1 MQKCVYFYAKGKKRS
16 CFPLFLSFISFPPNE
31 QNTLENLHLYFSGI
45 PHSGQAPLILY
56 TRGGQSSQKV
66 VSQSI
71 LSQSCSM
78 I

>member
-1 MQKCVYFYAKGKKRS
+1 MCVFLCQREKKEVASFYSYHSSA
-16 CFPLFLSFISFPPNE
+16 FLPNE

-71 LSQSCSM
+71 LPQSCSM